1 MENAYIITGLIKKR
15 AEIAGQLED
24 TQMRVRQLVIDVDAV
39 DAVIRQFDPAIE
51 LEMIRPKP
59 VPPRHTA
66 FHGQVARILLTMMR
80 ETELPLTTKDLALR
94 VLMER
99 GLNAADPRLAWT
111 VHKRV
116 GASLRHLRAND
127 QVESSSGRGSNVLW
141 TLKP

>member
-1 MENAYIITGLIKKR
+1 MENAYILTGLIKKR

-24 TQMRVRQLVIDVDAV
+24 AQMRVRQLIIDVDAV
-39 DAVIRQFDPAIE
+39 DAVLRQFDPTIE

-66 FHGQVARILLTMMR
+66 FHGQVTRMVLTMLR
-80 ETELPLTTKDLALR
+80 ETGLPLTTKDIALR
-94 VLMER
+94 VVTER

-116 GASLRHLRAND
+116 GASLRSLREKG
-127 QVESSSGRGSNVLW
+127 QVVSASGRGSNIRWSLAA
-141 TLKP
+141 